1 MTVNNEEGYHIVQ
14 APPELWSD
22 LLDKGWFDHERE
34 NRKQGFGEGADGRL
48 HGLSLM
54 LDLAKRSQDNPDLE
68 VFSIRPNGTKTNV
81 GFVAAESLGEQYK
94 TAQLFVYVEP
104 EHRKSGIF
112 RFVVEGFLEALF
124 RSGIYRVQGDVL
136 RINREAITAAR
147 ALGFTWEST
156 RKQGMWMDGHPHDVA
171 TLRILKADWKKR
183 RKAAK
188 ES

>member
-1 MTVNNEEGYHIVQ
+1 MNEQEGYHIVQ

-34 NRKQGFGEGADGRL
+34 NRKQGFGEGAEGRL
-48 HGLSLM
+48 YGLSLM

-68 VFSIRPNGTKTNV
+68 VFAVRNEASTNV
-81 GFVAAESLGEQYK
+81 GFVAAESLGDQYK
-94 TAQLFVYVEP
+94 AAELFVYVDP
-104 EHRKSGIF
+104 EHRRSGAF
-112 RFVVEGFLEALF
+112 RFVVDGFLEALF

-156 RKQGMWMDGHPHDVA
+156 RRQGVWMDGHPHDVA

-188 ES
+188 EN